1 MGANGQGEGRAA
13 RLARERALYQ
23 YSSALER
30 GDFDAVAAV
39 LHQAQTDEALER
51 MILEVNE
58 VYGAELGRDPVP
70 GSEAE
75 RPVQRIGQRAA
86 WRRRRGG
93 DVADTKR
100 TLTRRPLLGG
110 RRVTPGWIAGG
121 VVAAVLVTCL
131 AAALVAGALR
141 ARSAGGP
148 LLSSSADYDDYAP
161 GLSAPQVVE
170 EVVVE
175 REGEAYGYAEEAL
188 APLMEA
194 GAGSR
199 AAIQA
204 TVVASQPEQERL
216 IIRTGSLTLRV
227 EDTLAA
233 QQAVEG
239 LVARWSAEGAYVVSS
254 EQRGGDD
261 EEDPYISMAIRVP
274 AARFGEAMDSIA
286 DLAVDVDSRIEDSDD
301 VTEEYVDLA
310 GRLEALEA
318 ARDRLLEIMSE
329 ADRTEDLLQAEEQ
342 LTRREAEIEATQGR
356 MQYLSQSAALA
367 RISIQLQPYVLSQP
381 VGQRWRPAE
390 TVREALEAL
399 LEGAQGLVDFLLFF
413 SIAVL
418 PWLLALALGLYL
430 LYRVV
435 RWAVRRQRA
444 RQAETE
450 VG

>member
-1 MGANGQGEGRAA
+1 M
-13 RLARERALYQ
+13 RLARERALYR
-23 YSSALER
+23 YSSALEQ
-30 GDFDAVAAV
+30 GDFDAVATV
-39 LHQAQTDEALER
+39 LREAETDEALER
-51 MILEVNE
+51 MILEVND
-58 VYGAELGRDPVP
+58 VYRAELGGQPV
-70 GSEAE
+70 EARTGE
-75 RPVQRIGQRAA
+75 HPFQLTGRRAA

-93 DVADTKR
+93 DMADTKSSS
-100 TLTRRPLLGG
+100 TRRPLLGG
-110 RRVTPGWIAGG
+110 RRLAPGWIVGG
-121 VVAAVLVTCL
+121 VVTAMVVTCL
-131 AAALVAGALR
+131 AAALLAGALR
-141 ARSAGGP
+141 GGVGRQ
-148 LLSSSADYDDYAP
+148 LASSSVDYDEYAP
-161 GLSAPQVVE
+161 GLSAPQLVE

-175 REGEAYGYAEEAL
+175 REVEAYGQ
-188 APLMEA
+188 
-194 GAGSR
+194 
-199 AAIQA
+199 AAVQA
-204 TVVASQPEQERL
+204 TVAVSGPDQERL

-233 QQAVEG
+233 QQAVED
-239 LVARWSAEGAYVVSS
+239 LVARWSGEGAYVVSS

-261 EEDPYISMAIRVP
+261 DQDPYISMAIRVP
-274 AARFGEAMDSIA
+274 AARFGEAMDTIA
-286 DLAVDVDSRIEDSDD
+286 DLAVDVDSRTENSDD

-318 ARDRLLEIMSE
+318 ARDRLLEIMAE

-399 LEGAQGLVDFLLFF
+399 LEGAQDLVDFLLFF

-418 PWLLALALGLYL
+418 PWLLALALVLYL

-435 RWAVRRQRA
+435 RWAVRRQRR

-450 VG
+450 VEPGT